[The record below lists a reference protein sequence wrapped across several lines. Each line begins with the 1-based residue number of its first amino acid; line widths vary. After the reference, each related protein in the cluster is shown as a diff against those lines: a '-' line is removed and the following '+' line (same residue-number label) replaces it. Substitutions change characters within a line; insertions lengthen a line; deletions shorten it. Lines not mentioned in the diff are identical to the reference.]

1 MEMKKLFL
9 LCKIYKKISIIITI
23 LVVLC
28 LLYVFWG
35 ENTLF
40 TFPFLLFA
48 LIIIFLGDFLNVYL
62 AYKYD
67 IFILNNFFIDPIS
80 LFTKDYKWFIVFR
93 DRYALQISVWELIK
107 SLNAMAIII
116 VIISLTYY
124 KFDLVLFQVLLV
136 VMLII
141 FLVSEYKIRSL
152 FYNVTHQAY
161 FLEEVNVPK
170 K

>member
-62 AYKYD
+62 A
-67 IFILNNFFIDPIS
+67 
-80 LFTKDYKWFIVFR
+80 YKWFIVFR